1 MEKGHILYLK
11 VCANEAVDPGNLRDL
26 QVLLEEFL
34 KINVASADIS
44 EIDFKIQGMCN

>member
-26 QVLLEEFL
+26 RVLLEKCL
-34 KINVASADIS
+34 KINVARVDIS
-44 EIDFKIQGMCN
+44 EMDFKIKGMCK